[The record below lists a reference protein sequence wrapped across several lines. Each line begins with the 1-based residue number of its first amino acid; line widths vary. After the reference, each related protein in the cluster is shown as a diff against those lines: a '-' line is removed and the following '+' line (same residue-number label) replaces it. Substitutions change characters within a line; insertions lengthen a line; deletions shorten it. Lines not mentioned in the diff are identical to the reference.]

1 MEAKEKEKN
10 VEKIAETKE
19 SAVAANAAK
28 EIKEAKEVKE
38 LAVTRDVVVPGELVA
53 DRNGRKVGRGAYFEA
68 EKIFASVLGIPKV
81 NENEVAVIPLSGAY
95 MPIMGDRV
103 IAIIDSVEVSGWGI
117 NVNSPYGAFLPLSEG
132 VDEFVDINFAEL
144 SRYFDVGDIIFC
156 KISKVTK
163 NKILRVSMRTVGSRK
178 LYGGIIIKV
187 SPTKVPRII
196 GKEGSMIMMIKN
208 KTKCDIYTGQNG
220 LVWIRGD
227 NKAKAIEAIRMI
239 DKQSHVAG
247 LTEKIDKL
255 LGEGEMKSEVAADKK
270 EVDKK

>member
-1 MEAKEKEKN
+1 MEAKEKDNENDKSMN

-19 SAVAANAAK
+19 SAVAA
-28 EIKEAKEVKE
+28 KEVKIVKE
-38 LAVTRDVVVPGELVA
+38 VAVSRDVVVPGEFVT
-53 DRNGRKVGRGAYFEA
+53 DRKGRKIGRGTYFDA
-68 EKIFASVLGIPKV
+68 EKVFASVLGMPKV

-103 IAIIDSVEVSGWGI
+103 VAIIDSVEVSGWGV

-196 GKEGSMIMMIKN
+196 GREGSMIMMIKN

-255 LGEGEMKSEVAADKK
+255 LGEGETKSEVAAEKTAG
-270 EVDKK
+270 